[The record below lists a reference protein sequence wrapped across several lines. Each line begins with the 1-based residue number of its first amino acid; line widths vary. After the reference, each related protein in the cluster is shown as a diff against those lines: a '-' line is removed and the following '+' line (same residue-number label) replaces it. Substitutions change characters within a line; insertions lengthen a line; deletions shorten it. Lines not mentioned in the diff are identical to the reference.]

1 MRKLLMIPSCG
12 LSIFAVA
19 SKEMV
24 VEACV
29 FNVLL
34 NTKGLPI
41 NYFSIFFFIN
51 VLLIIKKLSIICK
64 RFLINYASFRRT
76 IIVTQEP

>member
-1 MRKLLMIPSCG
+1 MRKLLMILPCG

-19 SKEMV
+19 SKEVV

-41 NYFSIFFFIN
+41 NYFSIFF
-51 VLLIIKKLSIICK
+51 L
-64 RFLINYASFRRT
+64 
-76 IIVTQEP
+76 

>member
-1 MRKLLMIPSCG
+1 MRKLLMIPPCG

-41 NYFSIFFFIN
+41 NYFSIFFYKCSLN
-51 VLLIIKKLSIICK
+51 
-64 RFLINYASFRRT
+64 N
-76 IIVTQEP
+76 